1 MDSKIIKFLI
11 VILFLTIKA
20 NATEF
25 NGKFI
30 QGHFIIGKTNPTAK
44 VIIDRKKIKVSKDG
58 FFAFGIDRDR
68 KYDVVIKITDSGNTQ
83 KIVKKVQKRK
93 YNIQRIDGLEE
104 KKVTPPEEVYE
115 RIKNENKL
123 IADAR
128 EVNSDLDFFKDK
140 FILPIDNAIIT
151 GVYGSQRILN
161 GKPRWPH
168 YGVDFAGDLGTPIKA
183 MANGVATLVE
193 NNLYFTGA
201 TLIFD
206 HGHGISTLYMHMDE
220 IFVDKGDIVKQG
232 DIIGTV
238 GSSGRS
244 TGPHLDVRLNWFDTR
259 LDPATVLNIK

>member
-1 MDSKIIKFLI
+1 MDSNIIRYILIIFLFSFK
-11 VILFLTIKA
+11 VSA
-20 NATEF
+20 VEF

-30 QGHFIIGKTNPTAK
+30 QGHFIIGKTDPNSNVK
-44 VIIDRKKIKVSKDG
+44 IDKKQIRVSKDG
-58 FFAFGIDRDR
+58 YFAFGLARDR
-68 KYDVVIKITDSGNTQ
+68 KYDVVITIEENGVKEKIT
-83 KIVKKVQKRK
+83 KRVQKRK

-123 IADAR
+123 IVAAR
-128 EVNSDLDFFKDK
+128 EINSDLDFFKNK
-140 FILPIDNAIIT
+140 FILPLENAIIT

-168 YGVDFAGDLGTPIKA
+168 YGIDFAGDLGTPIKA
-183 MANGVATLVE
+183 MADGIVTLAE
-193 NNLYFTGA
+193 KDLYFTGA

-206 HGHGISTLYMHMDE
+206 HGHGISTLYMHLDE
-220 IFVDKGDIVKQG
+220 IFVEKGDIVKQG

-244 TGPHLDVRLNWFDTR
+244 TGPHLDVRLNWFGTR
-259 LDPATVLNIK
+259 LDPATVLDIN